1 MFSLEIVLKAHDLSS
16 PRMCMIL
23 PMESLGFSS
32 LAAYIWQTMLE
43 VLLSCICPLWL
54 GERKVSTCICGLSS
68 IVPLII
74 SELAIVDQ
82 GFTWL

>member
-32 LAAYIWQTMLE
+32 LAAYIWQTMFE

-54 GERKVSTCICGLSS
+54 GERKVSTLGVI
-68 IVPLII
+68 
-74 SELAIVDQ
+74 LARVTKCVHA
-82 GFTWL
+82 FVA